1 MVKDALDRNESSVTD
16 AFGPVRS
23 WNPVYFAFYPVGQ
36 AIRATGPER
45 DSAEQGVIRRSIDGT
60 EEVFSGAA

>member
-1 MVKDALDRNESSVTD
+1 MVKEAPDGNESSVTD

-36 AIRATGPER
+36 ALRATGPER
-45 DSAEQGVIRRSIDGT
+45 DSAEQRVTRRSNDGT